1 MRSSQVIRGLAWVT
15 LGMFCITLALSF
27 FVPVYTDEISIKI
40 ALSRAPFDDFI
51 LTSLYP
57 QCGASSYAL
66 PIPLT
71 WTPSAL
77 IYGLLYGNVAEPTYV
92 RISGVSMFAL
102 WLGMLAWFIRRNLD
116 EGIRSLH
123 ISAGLVS
130 LVSVGVL
137 PFLLVLSRS
146 EQALFVGITFISIL
160 PMAVAQGRPKSHWG
174 WALLSM
180 LFLLAV
186 SFMFYSH
193 PKTSFLIPLM
203 VVSALY
209 LAMLSRRVWV
219 GAILLG
225 GLVWTSYENLLFWPR
240 RLHCS
245 DAPFLDGIL
254 KSHSLVPSLSGT
266 SLVDFLHHGLS
277 NLLASKEYVRNVLFH
292 ARYQSDWLPFKDE
305 SRLDALSAV
314 LNVGI
319 SVIYVA
325 LAGYILVLLAER
337 LRADWHDRKLTV
349 QTTVPVA
356 LLAGIVV
363 TSFFM
368 VSKNFYESSLILP
381 LLLLLFALLLP
392 SVAES
397 VRWRRLHSY
406 MFVFLLV
413 VSILS
418 QMNLIRVFATYVPHQ
433 WGESGQVA
441 GQWLSVSASNFA
453 KARKEV
459 VEAAS
464 RCAIKPGE
472 ANPHLVIDDV
482 TYFVFHDA
490 YRPFH
495 ALYIGP
501 FWGRDIGGDTNYLP
515 FLNKNHSAG
524 VIARCERLP
533 PELRG
538 LSTESGEYCCIGG
551 QDIKRLSEQKTSP

>member
-1 MRSSQVIRGLAWVT
+1 MRSAQVIRVLAWVA

-40 ALSRAPFDDFI
+40 ARSSALFDGLILS
-51 LTSLYP
+51 SLYP
-57 QCGASSYAL
+57 QCGASFAL
-66 PIPLT
+66 SIPLT
-71 WTPSAL
+71 WTPGAL
-77 IYGLLYGNVAEPTYV
+77 IYGLAYGNVAEPMYL
-92 RISGVSMFAL
+92 RISGVSMFVL
-102 WLGMLAWFIRRNLD
+102 WLGMLAWIIRRNLGED
-116 EGIRSLH
+116 IRPLP

-130 LVSVGVL
+130 LVSIGVL
-137 PFLLVLSRS
+137 PFLLVLSRP
-146 EQALFVGITFISIL
+146 EQALFVGITFICIL
-160 PMAVAQGRPKSHWG
+160 PMAVAKGRPKSHWG

-186 SFMFYSH
+186 SFIFYSH

-203 VVSALY
+203 AVSALY

-225 GLVWTSYENLLFWPR
+225 GLGWTSYESLSFLTG

-245 DAPFLDGIL
+245 DAPFLDEIL
-254 KSHSLVPSLSGT
+254 KSHFLSTNLLGT
-266 SLVDFLHHGLS
+266 SPVDFFHRGLDNLHE
-277 NLLASKEYVRNVLFH
+277 SKKYVENVLFH
-292 ARYQSDWLPFKDE
+292 ARYQSDWLPFTDE
-305 SRLDALSAV
+305 SRLDVLSAM

-337 LRADWHDRKLTV
+337 LRADWHDGKLAV

-356 LLAGIVV
+356 LLAGIVA

-368 VSKNFYESSLILP
+368 ASKNFYESSLVVP
-381 LLLLLFALLLP
+381 LFLLLFALLLP
-392 SVAES
+392 SIPNS

-406 MFVFLLV
+406 MFAFLLV

-418 QMNLIRVFATYVPHQ
+418 QMNLIRVFATYVPNQ
-433 WGESGQVA
+433 WGEGGQVA
-441 GQWLSVSASNFA
+441 GQWLSVSTSDFA
-453 KARKEV
+453 QVRKEV
-459 VEAAS
+459 VEAAA
-464 RCAIKPGE
+464 RCGIKPGE
-472 ANPHLVIDDV
+472 ANPHLVIDDI

-501 FWGRDIGGDTNYLP
+501 GWGRDIGGDTNYLP
-515 FLNKNHSAG
+515 FLNKNNSAG

-533 PELRG
+533 PESRR
-538 LSTESGEYCCIGG
+538 LSTESGDYCCISQ
-551 QDIKRLSEQKTSP
+551 QDIKRLSEQMTSP